1 MIAHYDPLV
10 IVIRHRFP
18 LPAPPSGSRIK
29 NPIVHMED
37 TTVSCYECAFVQWC
51 VVSKTASGNEVYVK
65 TDISDPFLGKTLAG
79 KFRIIDFIGQ
89 GGMGTVYLAEHE
101 TLPRRFAIKILKND
115 YLTNELFVERFRRE
129 AIAASRVVHPN
140 VVYITDFGRLPEGN
154 FYIVM
159 EFLEGTGLD
168 KLLDSQGR
176 IPLSRALPIL
186 IQVADALDH
195 MHKMGVI
202 HRDLKAENVLLV
214 EERNRIDVVKILD
227 FGIARL
233 MVPDCTNSRITA
245 HGQVFGTPEYMSP
258 EQASDKPL
266 DGRSDIYALGILAFE
281 LVTGQPPF
289 VSEKSSDVLHAH
301 IAQMP
306 PAPSSLVPDQ
316 LIPRLFDGVVLR
328 CLAKKP
334 TERYAT
340 AGEVRAELMRVQTV
354 LLNMAAHMAQTAEEV
369 RKENQIPTGPR
380 PALAADNPMSFIEMR
395 SIAHETLVE
404 LTLRL
409 VEAGLLDI
417 SYSRFVDKI
426 MQLENEISSLSAAIA
441 FREQEFEQIRA
452 EYARQENIL
461 KYLIMDTSQEID
473 ALTSSVENDKTQY
486 EKILADLRGRLA
498 TLQVEKREKIINLNR
513 ELEQIRRMNEEKE
526 QQSAALYGKILRT
539 VTIVRQ
545 NDVRALQ
552 LKFGVLFE
560 KLDRVRMTIN
570 QMRQQTGV

>member
-1 MIAHYDPLV
+1 M
-10 IVIRHRFP
+10 
-18 LPAPPSGSRIK
+18 
-29 NPIVHMED
+29 
-37 TTVSCYECAFVQWC
+37 
-51 VVSKTASGNEVYVK
+51 K
-65 TDISDPFLGKTLAG
+65 TDTSDPFLGKTIAG

-101 TLPRRFAIKILKND
+101 TLPRRFAIKILKNE

-168 KLLDSQGR
+168 TLLDSQGR

-214 EERNRIDVVKILD
+214 EERNRIEVVKILD

-289 VSEKSSDVLHAH
+289 VSEKPSDVLHAH
-301 IAQMP
+301 LAQMP

-340 AGEVRAELMRVQTV
+340 AGEVRSELMRVQTM
-354 LLNMAAHMAQTAEEV
+354 LLNMAAHMAQTAEDV
-369 RKENQIPTGPR
+369 HRENQIPTGPR
-380 PALAADNPMSFIEMR
+380 PALAVDNPMSFIEMR

-409 VEAGLLDI
+409 VEAGLLDL

-441 FREQEFEQIRA
+441 LREQEFEQIRA
-452 EYARQENIL
+452 EYARQENML

-473 ALTSSVENDKTQY
+473 ALAFSVETDKTQY
-486 EKILADLRGRLA
+486 EKILVNLHGRLA

-513 ELEQIRRMNEEKE
+513 ELDQIRRMNEEKE
-526 QQSAALYGKILRT
+526 QQSAALYGKILRA
-539 VTIVRQ
+539 VHIIRQ